1 MKPDHVTSIA
11 HRRSPEHQAKAWGT
25 ILGVWAHPDD
35 EAYLS
40 AGVMALARQVG
51 SRVVCVTA
59 TKGEAGSPDPS
70 RWSTESIAAV
80 RETELEK
87 SLEVLGVTEHH
98 WLGYR
103 DGHCADEDPDPV
115 VRRLIELLDEV
126 RPDTVLTF
134 GPEGFTD
141 HPDHRAVSGWTS
153 EAFSRW
159 GHDQSTLHFA
169 TQTKAW
175 VSRYGSDF
183 VKIGVFAPG
192 TPPAVGPDELSIDVS
207 LPAGVNELKWRAL
220 RAQTS
225 QTEGLIQLVGE
236 QLYREAFVQT
246 ERFRFA

>member
-1 MKPDHVTSIA
+1 MSE
-11 HRRSPEHQAKAWGT
+11 HRPKSWGT
-25 ILGVWAHPDD
+25 VLGVWAHPDD

-40 AGVMALARQVG
+40 AGIMALARQAC

-80 RETELEK
+80 REAELEA
-87 SLEVLGVTEHH
+87 SLEILGVSEHH

-103 DGHCADEDPDPV
+103 DGHCSHLDPDPV
-115 VRRLIELLDEV
+115 VRRLLELLKEV
-126 RPDTVLTF
+126 TPDTVLTF

-153 EAFSRW
+153 EAFHRW
-159 GHDQSTLHFA
+159 GNTHSTLHFA
-169 TQTKAW
+169 TQSDAW
-175 VSRYGSDF
+175 VRRYGEEF

-192 TPPAVGPDELSIDVS
+192 TPPGVAPNELSIDVS
-207 LPAGVNELKWRAL
+207 LPADIHELKWRAL

-225 QTEGLIQLVGE
+225 QTEGLIEMVGE
-236 QLYREAFVQT
+236 RVYRDAFVQT
-246 ERFRFA
+246 ERFRSA